1 MQITAISFLDVL
13 IFHLLCLAD
22 RGYRC
27 SQDGADD
34 YMGSAII
41 ADLRENTEKCIL
53 SQVLGL
59 YMRRS
64 VMSRNLNL
72 LDNRGG
78 LRKYVIEMEVE
89 SW

>member
-1 MQITAISFLDVL
+1 
-13 IFHLLCLAD
+13 
-22 RGYRC
+22 
-27 SQDGADD
+27 
-34 YMGSAII
+34 MGSAII